1 MSTETV
7 EAWLT
12 RAAGLLRGAGVD
24 DPRFE
29 ARLLLA
35 GAAGW
40 GAEGTLAH
48 RREALSDDL
57 ARRAD
62 AMLER
67 RRQRQPASQILGT
80 REFWGLEFEVTPEVL
95 DPRADSE
102 TVVTAALEVIG
113 NRAVPLRVL
122 DMGTGTGC
130 LLLALLSELPNARGL
145 GVDVSPPALEI
156 AQANSVRLEFSHRT
170 KFAIGN
176 WGEGLSESFDV
187 IIANPP
193 YIPTEEIA
201 KLQPEVARWEP
212 RVALDGGADGLD
224 AYRKLAPEI
233 ARLLVNDGF
242 AVVEI
247 DSRQV
252 AAVSALCQ
260 GAGLAV
266 RRCVRDLAGRE
277 RCLMIEKDII
287 GAKKNSWKNDLSR
300 LG

>member
-1 MSTETV
+1 VSGETV
-7 EAWLT
+7 EAWLR
-12 RAAGLLRGAGVD
+12 RAAGLLEAAGVD
-24 DPRFE
+24 EPRFE

-40 GAEGTLAH
+40 SAEAAQAH
-48 RREALSDDL
+48 GREPLSDEL

-80 REFWGLEFEVTPEVL
+80 REFWGLEFAVTPDVL
-95 DPRADSE
+95 DPRPDSE
-102 TVVTAALEVIG
+102 TLITAALASIG
-113 NRAVPLRVL
+113 NRAAPLRVL
-122 DMGTGTGC
+122 DLGAGTGC

-145 GVDVSPPALEI
+145 GVDVSPAAVQI
-156 AQANSVRLEFSHRT
+156 AQANSLRLGLSRRAE
-170 KFAIGN
+170 FAIGN
-176 WGEGLSESFDV
+176 WGEGLLESFDV

-193 YIPTEEIA
+193 YIPSEGIA
-201 KLQPEVARWEP
+201 GLQPEVARWEP
-212 RVALDGGADGLD
+212 PVALDGGADGLD
-224 AYRKLAPEI
+224 AYRKLMPEV

-242 AVVEI
+242 AALEI
-247 DSRQV
+247 GWGQ
-252 AAVSALCQ
+252 AATVTAICQ

-266 RRCVRDLAGRE
+266 RSCVRDLGGRE

>member
-1 MSTETV
+1 M
-7 EAWLT
+7 
-12 RAAGLLRGAGVD
+12 
-24 DPRFE
+24 
-29 ARLLLA
+29 RL
-35 GAAGW
+35 G
-40 GAEGTLAH
+40 
-48 RREALSDDL
+48 
-57 ARRAD
+57 
-62 AMLER
+62 
-67 RRQRQPASQILGT
+67 
-80 REFWGLEFEVTPEVL
+80 
-95 DPRADSE
+95 
-102 TVVTAALEVIG
+102 
-113 NRAVPLRVL
+113 
-122 DMGTGTGC
+122 
-130 LLLALLSELPNARGL
+130 
-145 GVDVSPPALEI
+145 
-156 AQANSVRLEFSHRT
+156 FSHRT

-193 YIPTEEIA
+193 YIPSEEIA
-201 KLQPEVARWEP
+201 GLQPEVARWEP
-212 RVALDGGADGLD
+212 RVALDGGTDGLD